1 MLTVSKNQ
9 KKKYDLE
16 VFLDKPSPFALPLFM
31 ALFLDLWPQE
41 HLSEADSMLFVLPVL
56 LKCWTLSILLSALKE
71 PWVIN
76 SLFTLCMPCNSRPII
91 IVFQSLVS
99 CPFIKNIFFYFP
111 GRYLQD
117 LWTCHHCNTWRVDL
131 YLSILLPQWKI
142 NECMHLGAETENPH
156 FFS

>member
-9 KKKYDLE
+9 KKKYDLDGHL
-16 VFLDKPSPFALPLFM
+16 VFLDKPSHFALPLFM
-31 ALFLDLWPQE
+31 ALFLDLWSQE

-91 IVFQSLVS
+91 IVFQV
-99 CPFIKNIFFYFP
+99 
-111 GRYLQD
+111 
-117 LWTCHHCNTWRVDL
+117 
-131 YLSILLPQWKI
+131 
-142 NECMHLGAETENPH
+142 
-156 FFS
+156 